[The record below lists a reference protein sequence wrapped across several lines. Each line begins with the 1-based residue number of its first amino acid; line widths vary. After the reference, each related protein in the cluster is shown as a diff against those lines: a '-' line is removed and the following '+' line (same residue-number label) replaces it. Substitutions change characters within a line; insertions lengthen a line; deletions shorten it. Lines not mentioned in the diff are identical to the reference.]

1 MAKPILRKSSIRLTI
16 IATAILLLAI
26 MGGTAWS
33 SKDQQKKSL
42 TLEERDKLTVEELK
56 VENKTKG
63 LTIIGLEKVPHQVKV
78 TLRNDYSKAITSYK
92 VSIGVG
98 TMHKPYLAGIGEPE
112 FFLPGQVNQDI
123 YPLQPGIEIHGI
135 KILAVILD
143 DKTADGDP
151 QHVREMQEYRL
162 GTKMQRK
169 HVLHLLQKALALPSS
184 DLQTYL
190 ANIQEADLLPMSEG
204 KEKLLP
210 RQVRFGLGDER
221 ERTLRRIK
229 ELRQTLEPSIAA
241 KNSQDAELRLQRQL
255 NTLIQSYTISVN
267 RL

>member
-1 MAKPILRKSSIRLTI
+1 MANPILRKSLIHITI
-16 IATAILLLAI
+16 IVTAVLILAI

-33 SKDQQKKSL
+33 SRKQQKKNL

-78 TLRNDYSKAITSYK
+78 TLRNDYSKAITGYK
-92 VSIGVG
+92 VSIGVA
-98 TMHKPYLAGIGEPE
+98 TMHKAYLAGIGEPE
-112 FFLPGQVNQDI
+112 YFLPGQVNQDI

-151 QHVREMQEYRL
+151 RYVREIQEYRL

-190 ANIQEADLLPMSEG
+190 ANIQEADLLPLSEG

-210 RQVRFGLGDER
+210 RQVRSGLGDER
-221 ERTLRRIK
+221 ERTLQRIK

-241 KNSQDAELRLQRQL
+241 KNSQDAELRLQRQFDV
-255 NTLIQSYTISVN
+255 LIQAYIISID